1 MAYNMLSLTNI
12 TAFDE
17 SLRQHF
23 IHEKTRMK
31 VFSVSKDVF
40 SRKREDALYRN
51 SKKEGK
57 KGKFNK
63 KNVISKTN

>member
-1 MAYNMLSLTNI
+1 MAYNMLSLANI
-12 TAFDE
+12 MAFDE

-23 IHEKTRMK
+23 IYEKTQMK
-31 VFSVSKDVF
+31 VFSVSKNVF

-63 KNVISKTN
+63 KNM

>member
-1 MAYNMLSLTNI
+1 MAYNMPFPANNM
-12 TAFDE
+12 AFDE

-23 IHEKTRMK
+23 INEKTRLK
-31 VFSVSKDVF
+31 VFTVSKDVF

-51 SKKEGK
+51 CKKEGK

-63 KNVISKTN
+63 KI